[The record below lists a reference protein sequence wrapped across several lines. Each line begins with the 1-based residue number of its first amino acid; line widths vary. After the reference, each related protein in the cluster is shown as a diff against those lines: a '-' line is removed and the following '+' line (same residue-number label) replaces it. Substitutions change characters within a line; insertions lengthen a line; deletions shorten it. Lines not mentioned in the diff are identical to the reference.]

1 LINLLFSVLFRASPS
16 LDHRP
21 TLRAPPLMAGSES
34 VAPERGVAS
43 SLTPAKKRAF
53 EGSAL
58 EEDEVDEFD
67 VFASEEIQPQPARH
81 AAESAAASAAAPPRK
96 GKSGGSRGGGTGR
109 SRGSSAGRGGKA
121 HSQDASEA
129 ADGSVLVGT
138 EVLKNFPGHGEFEG
152 KVLEFVAASGSSG
165 VDVWSVLYADGDKED
180 MELEELSY
188 WVAYKVQK
196 RVEAA
201 AAAAAARPRKKL
213 KPAKNLRKK
222 PLSDDMV

>member
-1 LINLLFSVLFRASPS
+1 
-16 LDHRP
+16 
-21 TLRAPPLMAGSES
+21 M
-34 VAPERGVAS
+34 
-43 SLTPAKKRAF
+43 
-53 EGSAL
+53 
-58 EEDEVDEFD
+58 
-67 VFASEEIQPQPARH
+67 
-81 AAESAAASAAAPPRK
+81 
-96 GKSGGSRGGGTGR
+96 
-109 SRGSSAGRGGKA
+109 
-121 HSQDASEA
+121 
-129 ADGSVLVGT
+129 
-138 EVLKNFPGHGEFEG
+138 LKNFPGHGEFEG

-213 KPAKNLRKK
+213 KPAKNARKK